1 MIDVVVAL
9 LLQSSDPVNDEAV
22 NVELPQLFVTFTVG
36 AAGTVF
42 TVNVAAFEL
51 AVPAVFVQTA
61 RYCLLLSPIATV
73 NDNVDAVAPVIF
85 VHVVPLPDCH
95 CTVGA
100 GLPLADEVK
109 LTLAPS
115 HFVCEDGLVDING
128 GVSAA
133 TALLLISKTEVLA
146 DCVDGRLIPSV

>member
-1 MIDVVVAL
+1 MGAFAAKTVVSWTDYGGHDHDGPLITKAKGYDVIGC
-9 LLQSSDPVNDEAV
+9 AV
-22 NVELPQLFVTFTVG
+22 CGF
-36 AAGTVF
+36 
-42 TVNVAAFEL
+42 
-51 AVPAVFVQTA
+51 
-61 RYCLLLSPIATV
+61 R
-73 NDNVDAVAPVIF
+73 
-85 VHVVPLPDCH
+85 HVVPLPDCH